1 MFEGYSIVF
10 VEDDLPV
17 RVSLIQTLELAG
29 LSVIPCRSAE
39 EALPHISAG
48 AQIIVDTQRFWH
60 AVWHQG
66 TEPRYCL
73 ITSWESGPELDAYI
87 ANHVPLEN
95 EDGIRIR
102 EKVLVHI
109 GTMHREWV
117 KIVATKRGLNV
128 EAVKS
133 AGGELFTSG
142 SYRLGVH
149 EPGADIGTCRTYI
162 LLCVLVNTSSQ
173 RL

>member
-1 MFEGYSIVF
+1 MI
-10 VEDDLPV
+10 DLTTIIGGRTVTP
-17 RVSLIQTLELAG
+17 
-29 LSVIPCRSAE
+29 
-39 EALPHISAG
+39 ALP
-48 AQIIVDTQRFWH
+48 IVDGSSPTP
-60 AVWHQG
+60 
-66 TEPRYCL
+66 TEL
-73 ITSWESGPELDAYI
+73 SFQNTLDAYI

-102 EKVLVHI
+102 ERVLVHI

>member
-1 MFEGYSIVF
+1 MI
-10 VEDDLPV
+10 DLTTIIGGRTVTP
-17 RVSLIQTLELAG
+17 
-29 LSVIPCRSAE
+29 
-39 EALPHISAG
+39 ALP
-48 AQIIVDTQRFWH
+48 IVDGSSPTP
-60 AVWHQG
+60 
-66 TEPRYCL
+66 TEL
-73 ITSWESGPELDAYI
+73 SFQNTLDAYI

-117 KIVATKRGLNV
+117 KVVATKRGLNV

-149 EPGADIGTCRTYI
+149 EPGADIGTCRTYK
-162 LLCVLVNTSSQ
+162 LCVLVNTTSQ
-173 RL
+173 RS